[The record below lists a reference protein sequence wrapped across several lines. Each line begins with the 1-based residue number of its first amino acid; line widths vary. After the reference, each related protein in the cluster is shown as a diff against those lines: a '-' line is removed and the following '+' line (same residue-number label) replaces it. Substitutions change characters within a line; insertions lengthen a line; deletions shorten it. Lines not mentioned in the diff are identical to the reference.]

1 VRVSNDVLGVL
12 SRCEADGNT
21 LRLPEQ
27 LERKQYL
34 AVNKVI
40 EAAGGKWQRGR
51 QVHVFER
58 PAADAMEQVLLT
70 GEVTVP
76 QDFGYY
82 PTPPRIVARMLE
94 QTRVRM
100 HLRFLEPSAGQ
111 GAIARGVAVYGPVD
125 CIELLPDNCAKLTE
139 MLDDHVNYGF
149 TVRQADFLT
158 IAPDPVYDRV
168 VMNPP
173 FEKRADIHHVRHALK
188 FLKPD
193 GLLVSIMSAGVLFRS
208 DRLTEDFRDLVA
220 HRCGLISELPEDAF
234 KSSGTSVRTVVVSIP
249 GEAP

>member
-1 VRVSNDVLGVL
+1 MRVSNDVLGVL
-12 SRCEADGNT
+12 SRCEPDGNT
-21 LRLPEQ
+21 LKLPEQ

-51 QVHVFER
+51 QVHVFEQ

-82 PTPPRIVARMLE
+82 PTPSRIVARMLE
-94 QTRVRM
+94 MTRLRM
-100 HLRFLEPSAGQ
+100 YLRFLEPSAGQ
-111 GAIARGVAVYGPVD
+111 GAIAKMVAIYGHVD
-125 CIELLPDNCAKLTE
+125 CVELLPDNVKV
-139 MLDDHVNYGF
+139 LDDLLDGRADYGYS
-149 TVRQADFLT
+149 VKQADFLT
-158 IAPDPVYDRV
+158 IEPDPVYDRV

-193 GLLVSIMSAGVLFRS
+193 GLLVSVMSAGVLFRS
-208 DRLTEDFRDLVA
+208 DRLTEDFRDMVA
-220 HRCGLISELPEDAF
+220 YRCGLIAELPEDAF
-234 KSSGTSVRTVVVSIP
+234 KPSGTSVRTVVVTIP
-249 GEAP
+249 GGGA